1 MDLLPIESTLLLLLV
16 RDFVRAVRLVAF
28 LRRPVLLVPLLVPLL
43 LDVFFR
49 VVDRPLLR
57 AVLRAVLLPP
67 LLCPYD
73 EAGDGV
79 PLRRAVDEVDL
90 PAFLLR

>member
-1 MDLLPIESTLLLLLV
+1 MDLLPIESTLFLLV

-28 LRRPVLLVPLLVPLL
+28 LRRPVLLVPLL